1 MLKLPAVQLLLE
13 RLNNDITR
21 LAAVKA
27 VEQIAMAP
35 LPLPLGSMLG
45 PSMQLL
51 TSFLRKSSRPLRQA
65 SLCAIKVSVWYTQ
78 CSSGHVDRIQPWRIV
93 PCMLLSLPQ
102 QRCCKVR
109 WRHIHGQT

>member
-1 MLKLPAVQLLLE
+1 MQLLLE

-51 TSFLRKSSRPLRQA
+51 TTFLRKSSRPLRQA
-65 SLCAIKVSVWYTQ
+65 SLSAIKVSVCTQ
-78 CSSGHVDRIQPWRIV
+78 SPWQYRHASSHGGLCRAGLC
-93 PCMLLSLPQ
+93 PCLSS
-102 QRCCKVR
+102 VA
-109 WRHIHGQT
+109 